1 MATRATSPAAA
12 APKKKLSYKE
22 QREFEMLE
30 KELQEL
36 EKERKTIYDQ
46 LASQDLPFEKL
57 QALSER
63 INTINGLIDEKE
75 LRWLEL
81 SETVS

>member
-1 MATRATSPAAA
+1 
-12 APKKKLSYKE
+12 
-22 QREFEMLE
+22 MLE

-63 INTINGLIDEKE
+63 INAINGLIDEKE